1 MADEVD
7 AVPFVWKGKE
17 LPTIRDLMDA
27 MFAID
32 HAEEAAYFM
41 AEYRK
46 VNAHA
51 DANVGYVLGY
61 VEPPERRRGMYALFQ
76 AKHPI
81 FGGTP

>member
-1 MADEVD
+1 MPETQ
-7 AVPFVWKGKE
+7 PHMWKGKE
-17 LPTIRDLMDA
+17 LRTLGELMDA
-27 MFAID
+27 LFAIN

-46 VNAHA
+46 VNEHA
-51 DANVGYVLGY
+51 DSNVGYCLGY
-61 VEPPERRRGMYALFQ
+61 VEPPARRKQMYALFQ